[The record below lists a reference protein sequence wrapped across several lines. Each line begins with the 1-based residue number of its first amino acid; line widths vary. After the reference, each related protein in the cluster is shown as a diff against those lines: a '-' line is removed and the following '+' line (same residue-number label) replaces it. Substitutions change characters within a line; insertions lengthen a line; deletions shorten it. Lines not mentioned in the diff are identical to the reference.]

1 MTMKEMSLTA
11 EKLRVL
17 YVSPEISP
25 FARSGELAD
34 VAQALPKSLSGLG
47 VEISL
52 IMPKYRRPEIESLN
66 AELVLP
72 DLVVPLGNEKAK
84 GNVYK
89 AEAGR
94 IPIYFVDNPKY
105 FCRDMIYGSSKGEYL
120 DNDERFTFFN
130 RAVLEFLLKSRLPLD
145 IIHCNNWPTALIP
158 VFLRTHYAQK
168 NHFKE
173 VATVFSLHNIA
184 FQGKFP
190 PESLALTGLNWDYFT
205 PEQLALNGR
214 FNFLKAGLIFSDVIN
229 MVSQTYRTELLAVDS
244 GKDLEAILSKR
255 NDAVVTIRNGEDE
268 GSWEFAAKEYIHIYK
283 KALELRRG
291 GQIG

>member
-1 MTMKEMSLTA
+1 MNELSLTT

-34 VAQALPKSLSGLG
+34 VAEALPKSLAGQG

-52 IMPKYRRPEIESLN
+52 MMPKYRRPEIESLKPEVVL
-66 AELVLP
+66 AELL
-72 DLVVPLGNEKAK
+72 VPLGDEKAK
-84 GNVYK
+84 ASVYK
-89 AEAGR
+89 AEVGR
-94 IPIYFVDNPKY
+94 MPVYFVDNPKY

-120 DNDERFTFFN
+120 DNDERFTFFS

-145 IIHCNNWPTALIP
+145 IIHCNDWPTALIP

-168 NHFKE
+168 NHFKD
-173 VATVFSLHNIA
+173 VATLFSLHNIA
-184 FQGKFP
+184 FQGTFP

-214 FNFLKAGLIFSDVIN
+214 FNFLKAGLIFSDIIN
-229 MVSQTYRTELLAVDS
+229 PVSLTFREELLAADS
-244 GKDLEAILSKR
+244 GKDLEAILSRRKEVV
-255 NDAVVTIRNGEDE
+255 AVIDNGQDE
-268 GSWEFAAKEYIHIYK
+268 RSWALAAKEYIHIYH

-291 GQIG
+291 GQSG